1 MEGTSAVIFVTRNAD
16 CSPWQ
21 INLLKSICGQK
32 PIPVVLLQSCAPY
45 DLLRVDQGQ
54 FSVPSLASF
63 EFTPP
68 ALEAAVGVIFGGE
81 GKSACVCWSSDWI
94 VAKGICVLA
103 RGKLLLAVK
112 VFIGRKRGATQPYLF
127 GSDVPS
133 LVFLQ
138 LSRLHYT
145 SDPFTVL
152 GGCIAVYTSLIFG
165 SCFTTC
171 VFYQAL
177 FEHEE
182 NIIWSGQGQGCQGHA
197 RFKRDRNQWWAN
209 CSPRSMP
216 INQSI
221 MSLLIINLYRT
232 TRSTCMPTITNS
244 NSV

>member
-1 MEGTSAVIFVTRNAD
+1 VYFICTSSR
-16 CSPWQ
+16 Q
-21 INLLKSICGQK
+21 IIIWL
-32 PIPVVLLQSCAPY
+32 
-45 DLLRVDQGQ
+45 
-54 FSVPSLASF
+54 F
-63 EFTPP
+63 
-68 ALEAAVGVIFGGE
+68 
-81 GKSACVCWSSDWI
+81 
-94 VAKGICVLA
+94 
-103 RGKLLLAVK
+103 
-112 VFIGRKRGATQPYLF
+112 VFIGRKRGATQPYPF

-145 SDPFTVL
+145 SDPLPVL

-182 NIIWSGQGQGCQGHA
+182 NIWSGEGQGCQGHA
-197 RFKRDRNQWWAN
+197 RFKRDRNQRWAN

-216 INQSI
+216 ISQSI